1 MHLLDHAF
9 RWIIQQIVTAVDMF
23 GMSIMG
29 VLGADLT
36 LFRNI
41 FPIVDS
47 TYVVFLTFAIS
58 IILLNLVWGIF
69 KNIFMPA
76 GFEVEPPVQLVMK
89 SIIFTFLAFSAWNIT
104 QIALGIIGVPY
115 VVIMGVPDAAG
126 DLDFVRT
133 HAIMTLILA
142 GGLKGALVALIL
154 ALVFVIVIGWNYF
167 KLMVS
172 AVERY
177 LVVGILVFTAPLAFA
192 MGPSQSTNPI
202 FKSWCRMLGGQL
214 LMLLLNVWTL
224 RLFVS
229 MLRAFVANPVMSFL

>member
-9 RWIIQQIVTAVDMF
+9 RWIIQQIVIAVDTF

-47 TYVVFLTFAIS
+47 TYTVFLTLAITL
-58 IILLNLVWGIF
+58 ILLNLIWGIF
-69 KNIFMPA
+69 KNIFVPA
-76 GFEVEPPVQLVMK
+76 GFEAEPPVQLIFR
-89 SIIFTFLAFSAWNIT
+89 SLIFTFLAFYSWNII
-104 QIALGIIGVPY
+104 QLALGIVGVPY
-115 VVIMGVPDAAG
+115 VVIMGIPDAAG

-142 GGLKGALVALIL
+142 GGKSGALIALIL
-154 ALVFVIVIGWNYF
+154 ALIFIILVGWNYF

-177 LVVGILVFTAPLAFA
+177 LIVGILAFTSPLAFA
-192 MGPSQSTNPI
+192 MGPSQSTNPV
-202 FKSWCRMLGGQL
+202 FRSWCRMLGGQL
-214 LMLLLNVWTL
+214 LLLLINVWTL

-229 MLRAFVANPVMSFL
+229 MLRAFIANPVMSFV